1 MATRIHAVAAIRW
14 KQDGSGNNV
23 PEIMDLVPFSANDS
37 VTDLSGQ
44 INPQGLATNI
54 YLVDV
59 DLSQAVATAL
69 NNAITASGTFN
80 AFVLAQESYDTATP
94 AVRAGNF
101 DATPTAGQLT
111 TFGTEL
117 LNRFPGL
124 NAQQLQQAGVNI
136 LRAGLTR
143 RQIVALMAQR
153 FGQL

>member
-1 MATRIHAVAAIRW
+1 MTF
-14 KQDGSGNNV
+14 G
-23 PEIMDLVPFSANDS
+23 ANDS

-44 INPQGLATNI
+44 FNPQGLSTNI

-59 DLSQAVATAL
+59 DLGQAVATAL
-69 NNAITASGTFN
+69 NNAITGSGTLN
-80 AFVLAQESYDTATP
+80 AFVLAQESYDTASP
-94 AVRAGNF
+94 AVRTGNF

-117 LNRFPGL
+117 SNRFPGL
-124 NAQQLQQAGVNI
+124 TVQQLQQAGVNI

-143 RQIVALMAQR
+143 RQIIALLAQR